1 MKVVFCEPKLTMK
14 KIDNAKAFF
23 ESCREILDTYVTD
36 KAYISSVFQVD
47 QLLAGSADPN
57 DIFVFFNAEDGKYDQ
72 KFLKLIKKYN
82 DIILIEN
89 ISKR

>member
-23 ESCREILDTYVTD
+23 ESCREILDTYVSD

-57 DIFVFFNAEDGKYDQ
+57 DIFVFF
-72 KFLKLIKKYN
+72 
-82 DIILIEN
+82 
-89 ISKR
+89 